1 VSKSII
7 EVAFYLPFYILTRDY
22 PSDSIGLAVEDNK
35 SPLQQLWLFSTLA
48 FELGIIMAGMV
59 YIGYLIDNWLLT
71 SPWFTIIF
79 LFLGIGAGANRLA
92 FFIKRFYSWKQ

>member
-1 VSKSII
+1 MS
-7 EVAFYLPFYILTRDY
+7 
-22 PSDSIGLAVEDNK
+22 DNK
-35 SPLQQLWLFSTLA
+35 SPLQQIWLLSTLA

-59 YIGYLIDNWLLT
+59 YIGSLIDKWLLS

-92 FFIKRFYSWKQ
+92 FFIKRFSLWKP